1 MNAAFSQAL
10 ADGQAPAIIGGAITA
25 GNTLTITYS
34 EPVAKVLS
42 AYSSLTLSPGGSR
55 TPTGVPGGT
64 SPSHAVTFDGSEA
77 ATNATGSIVLD
88 RAALADAAGN
98 AIGTSALSQALAD
111 GQRPEV
117 ERSAITGA
125 QNLTITYSEPVAAP
139 SSAYVALE
147 LDGSARTIASFA
159 GNLSA
164 VHVVNFTGAAAPL
177 GATGTVTI
185 DERAVRDLAPSPNAM
200 GTSAA
205 EPVALHDDRAP
216 SIVTAKVTA
225 PGTATIEYSRTV
237 TAQQAHYSSLMVAG
251 AARTISGLAGG
262 TATAT
267 HTISFAPADAPP
279 NATGSVT
286 ISAASVLDE
295 GGRPLGAGPLS
306 RPLADGQAPSMSAAS
321 AVSPTQ
327 VRVEFDEAVSADG
340 TADHGGWSVSDG
352 DAAGLSVASR
362 SDISSGSAVLTL
374 TLGGSLPDTRP
385 DGITLSYTAGGL
397 GSVVFEDAAE
407 NELGSVS
414 TGVGDGIAPAVES
427 ANITAA
433 NALTIVYSEPVG
445 GAASAY
451 ASLSLS
457 PGGARAVTGP
467 AGGASD
473 AHTVAFGGAAAATNA
488 TGTLTVNQTAL
499 ADASGNPL
507 GPSAAF
513 EQALADGQ
521 PPALRSARITG
532 PGSLAVAYSEAVI
545 AGTAAYS
552 SPALDSGRGLEIAS
566 VSGSSAVHTISL
578 AGAPVDATN
587 ATGSIVVDE
596 AALADASGNPLGADR
611 SRSQAVRD
619 GQRPELVSSIITGGN
634 TVTVRYSEPVAAP
647 LSAYAG
653 LALASDGSRAFTALA
668 GNSTP
673 AHAVTFAGSPAMP
686 NAMGN
691 ITIDERAVV
700 DAAAPPNSLGTSAAR
715 MWQLADDRNPSI
727 VSAEVTGADRATIRY
742 DRPVAAPQS
751 AYSSLVVDGLER
763 NATAPFGGNNTRT
776 HHVYFAPGGALPNAT
791 GSVVIDASAVSNA
804 DGGTLGAGPVNR
816 ALADGQA
823 PSILRASIAGP
834 NAAAIVY
841 SEPVTRPPGAYS
853 EVSLAPGGSRA
864 VEGPSAAEAG
874 AASASHSVLF
884 GGAAAAAN
892 ATGLITIDQTALA
905 DAAGNHLGPSAA
917 FSQPLADGQAPS
929 VASARITAGNALAI
943 VYSEPVAGPPSAYAG
958 LELEPGGAR
967 SVDGPAG
974 AASGTHAVA
983 FGGSAAAPNATGTLE
998 IDQTALA
1005 DAAGNALGADAAF
1018 RLPVA
1023 DGQAPSFRATAVS
1036 TSAIRV
1042 EFDEPVSAAGT
1053 AGRGG
1058 WSVSGGDAAG
1068 LSVASRSDIS
1078 SGSAV
1083 LTLALGGSLPD
1094 TAPDGVVLSYERG
1107 AEPVADAAGN
1117 GPVPRGGSGAV
1128 LDGIAPAVAS
1138 ASVSGANEASVSYT
1152 EPVTASADPPAYSGL
1167 VLDHLGARDILRFT
1181 TGSAALHTIEFGGAP
1196 VLPDAAGGV
1205 AIDLSLV
1212 LDAAG
1217 NAAGSG
1223 TVRQALAAGQAPP
1236 ALAAANAS
1244 AAFTTPNTVVVTY
1257 SHGLGRPPSAAAGP
1271 VYGGVTVEPA
1281 GGAPASER
1289 SVVSESGVGTA
1300 VHTVRFGGAPVGA
1313 EDGGSIELL
1322 VDLQAASIDASG
1334 ALPWREAGPIPVL
1347 PGEGLGTVVVG
1358 PSDGARVVEIVR
1370 DSFERRVNATA
1381 GGENATV
1388 AIDTSGLER
1397 APPPPPPAPGAGGPP
1412 PGAAPAAAVFPP
1424 GAAVTILATFA
1435 EVTFPPNVTARDLP
1449 ADGLLE
1455 LYVAPQSALPNASA
1469 LAAAFGHGDPGTL
1482 VVDRVVEVGDNGTHV
1497 VFDLPVR
1504 IRLAGQAGGSAFY
1517 VNGTD
1522 GAIVPIEAACRA
1534 DDTAAVHAQLGG
1546 AGECQIDSADGAD
1559 KVVHTYHLTLFGTVR
1574 IPAAQGSGP
1583 PPVVVAPPAP
1593 APEPGAGALQFFG
1606 GAGGGGGAGGRG
1618 SGGGGGGGGSPLPAD
1633 ASVVALHSAAWDCGD
1648 GTVRIAAST
1657 GSSTGG
1663 DAPAPTVTILSS
1675 GGSAEAEMVAAPVG
1689 LPGLLAYV
1697 APLPDDDIF
1706 SIRAVSV
1713 DGRSVSTASEAV
1725 RTGGAC
1731 AGEAVFS
1738 EYDGAR
1744 GAQAGA
1750 LQQGGPGDG
1759 AADGDAGAAGPPP
1772 GATAEPEPASGAAV
1786 AGAGGGAQDGAEP
1799 PAREQPGD
1807 GEGSGAGAGDGGAA
1821 FEMEEGRGAA
1831 HYVGRYAEDSA
1842 YREWFSSEYPQ
1853 YADICE
1859 AVGAAPGCVEAYLEG
1874 AGAAPAAADGGDA
1887 APVPAVKCRDGMAM
1901 DADGRCVPDG
1911 DGAVGEGG
1919 DGPAAPGAEDV
1930 ESEPGAGTSGGEG
1943 GGCLIATAAYGTE
1956 LAPQVQALREY
1967 RDETLLATGPGSAF
1981 MSAFSAAYYAFSPH
1995 VADLEREHP
2004 ALRHAV
2010 AALAAPMLHLLQVAA
2025 WADPASD
2032 ISVVAHGAAAALL
2045 VAGLYAGMP
2054 AAGAVLVSKSVRR
2067 RRCRRARLRL
2077 RARCAAAAT

>member
-1 MNAAFSQAL
+1 M
-10 ADGQAPAIIGGAITA
+10 
-25 GNTLTITYS
+25 
-34 EPVAKVLS
+34 
-42 AYSSLTLSPGGSR
+42 
-55 TPTGVPGGT
+55 
-64 SPSHAVTFDGSEA
+64 
-77 ATNATGSIVLD
+77 LD

-98 AIGTSALSQALAD
+98 ALGTGALSQALAD
-111 GQRPEV
+111 GQRPKID
-117 ERSAITGA
+117 RSAITGA

-147 LDGSARTIASFA
+147 LGGSARTIASFA

-205 EPVALHDDRAP
+205 EAVALHDDRAP

-237 TAQQAHYSSLMVAG
+237 TAQQAHYSSLTVAG

-306 RPLADGQAPSMSAAS
+306 RPLADGQAPSVSAAS

-327 VRVEFDEAVSADG
+327 VRVEFDEPVSAEATPG
-340 TADHGGWSVSDG
+340 PGGWSVSG
-352 DAAGLSVASR
+352 GEAAGLSVASR
-362 SDISSGSAVLTL
+362 SDISLGSAVLTL
-374 TLGGSLPDTRP
+374 TLGGSLPDTSP
-385 DGITLSYTAGGL
+385 DEITLSYTAGGL

-457 PGGARAVTGP
+457 PGGVRSVTGP

-507 GPSAAF
+507 GPSTAF

-521 PPALRSARITG
+521 PPALLSARITG
-532 PGSLAVAYSEAVI
+532 PDSLAVAYSEAVL

-596 AALADASGNPLGADR
+596 AALADASGNPLGDDR

-727 VSAEVTGADRATIRY
+727 VSAEVTGADRTTIRY

-751 AYSSLVVDGLER
+751 AYLSLVVDGLER

-816 ALADGQA
+816 TLADGQA

-853 EVSLAPGGSRA
+853 AVSLAPGGSRA

-874 AASASHSVLF
+874 AASASHSVSF

-905 DAAGNHLGPSAA
+905 DAAGNPLGPSAA

-929 VASARITAGNALAI
+929 VASARITAGNALSI

-1005 DAAGNALGADAAF
+1005 DASGNPLGADAAF

-1138 ASVSGANEASVSYT
+1138 ASVSGANSASVSYT

-1167 VLDHLGARDILRFT
+1167 ELDHLGARDILRFT

-1322 VDLQAASIDASG
+1322 VDLQAASIDAAG

-1358 PSDGARVVEIVR
+1358 PSDGVRVVEIVR

-1388 AIDTSGLER
+1388 AIDTSGLAR
-1397 APPPPPPAPGAGGPP
+1397 APPPTPPAPGAGGPP
-1412 PGAAPAAAVFPP
+1412 PSAAPAAVFPP

-1435 EVTFPPNVTARDLP
+1435 EVTFPPNVTARELP

-1455 LYVAPQSALPNASA
+1455 LYVAPPSALPNASA

-1522 GAIVPIEAACRA
+1522 GAIVPIGTACRA

-1574 IPAAQGSGP
+1574 IPVAQGSGP

-1606 GAGGGGGAGGRG
+1606 GAGGGGGGGGRG

-1657 GSSTGG
+1657 GSSAGG

-1675 GGSAEAEMVAAPVG
+1675 GGSAEAEMVAAPAG
-1689 LPGLLAYV
+1689 PPGLLAYV

-1759 AADGDAGAAGPPP
+1759 AAGDAGAGAAGPPP
-1772 GATAEPEPASGAAV
+1772 GATAEPEPASDAADDD
-1786 AGAGGGAQDGAEP
+1786 AGGAAQDGAEP
-1799 PAREQPGD
+1799 PAREQPD
-1807 GEGSGAGAGDGGAA
+1807 DGAA

-1874 AGAAPAAADGGDA
+1874 AEAAAPAAPDGGDA
-1887 APVPAVKCRDGMAM
+1887 APVPAVTCRDGMAM

-1911 DGAVGEGG
+1911 GAGAGTSG
-1919 DGPAAPGAEDV
+1919 DGPAAPGAEDAAT
-1930 ESEPGAGTSGGEG
+1930 EPGAGTSGGEG

-1981 MSAFSAAYYAFSPH
+1981 MSAFSAAYYSFSPH
-1995 VADLEREHP
+1995 MADLEREHP

-2045 VAGLYAGMP
+2045 VAGMYAGMP
-2054 AAGAVLVSKSVRR
+2054 AAGAALVVGAVR
-2067 RRCRRARLRL
+2067 RRARLRL
-2077 RARCAAAAT
+2077 RARLARTLADEQA